1 MERRPLVAVA
11 TAVVS
16 REFGKVWRFLPL
28 ATAMKVVRLWLEK
41 VMRGDDGNSGLGLG
55 FEEV

>member
-1 MERRPLVAVA
+1 MA

-41 VMRGDDGNSGLGLG
+41 VMPGDDGNSGLGLG